1 MAGPSPLKIILS
13 QMEISKRTRAQLGLA
28 IVAMLSFSRVSQ
40 LHDIRTVDLLLLMIS
55 GASLGALITL
65 LVQKKSE

>member
-1 MAGPSPLKIILS
+1 
-13 QMEISKRTRAQLGLA
+13 MEMSKKTRAQLGLA
-28 IVAMLSFSRVSQ
+28 IIAMLSFSKVSQ
-40 LHDIRTVDLLLLMIS
+40 LHDIRTVDLLLLMVS

>member
-1 MAGPSPLKIILS
+1 
-13 QMEISKRTRAQLGLA
+13 MEISKRTRAQLGLA

>member
-1 MAGPSPLKIILS
+1 
-13 QMEISKRTRAQLGLA
+13 MENSKKTQALFGLA
-28 IVAMLSFSRVSQ
+28 IIALLSFSRVSQ
-40 LHDIRTVDLLLLMIS
+40 LHDIRTVDLLLLMVS

>member
-1 MAGPSPLKIILS
+1 
-13 QMEISKRTRAQLGLA
+13 
-28 IVAMLSFSRVSQ
+28 MLSFSRVSQ

-55 GASLGALITL
+55 GASLGALITF